1 MRKIML
7 GILAAALAV
16 MPLSGSS
23 AHEGGYYHPRSR
35 RRSRLIRH
43 NTQIIPGS
51 GLWVVASLRLH
62 L

>member
-1 MRKIML
+1 
-7 GILAAALAV
+7 
-16 MPLSGSS
+16 MPLSGSF
-23 AHEGGYYHPRSR
+23 AHEGEYFHHFKHFKHYKVVPKTPPKPSI
-35 RRSRLIRH
+35 RLIQY